1 MTFREH
7 RIYDINTPSLS
18 LEMRVTFLTHFR
30 APIYPG
36 KGSLSMLQAG
46 GFFFFSPPSSTS
58 SAFIQK
64 FTPERCPA
72 QHKSSTVRPP
82 TSTRT
87 ASTAN
92 AHQIILTCWNRYRQ
106 SNRISFIGQECVNV
120 QGISLIAF
128 NYNVHA
134 QGEKCTMMCVKAKKE
149 QHPLTYN
156 NDTRYFQ
163 QLNARIKTENGFKD
177 RFTMTFNYH
186 TRRNPS

>member
-46 GFFFFSPPSSTS
+46 VFVFFPPQLHKLCVYTKIHTWEMSST
-58 SAFIQK
+58 A
-64 FTPERCPA
+64 
-72 QHKSSTVRPP
+72 KSSTVRPP

-134 QGEKCTMMCVKAKKE
+134 QGEKCTMMCVKAKK
-149 QHPLTYN
+149 N
-156 NDTRYFQ
+156 NIHSRT
-163 QLNARIKTENGFKD
+163 ITI
-177 RFTMTFNYH
+177 
-186 TRRNPS
+186 